1 MQRIVAAACERYLQW
16 IFECPFVGQETRSYM
31 LAESNLAEMV
41 DVCARIPCGA
51 FEFTETVDTDEFS
64 QPCTA

>member
-1 MQRIVAAACERYLQW
+1 MQRIVAAACEGYLELV
-16 IFECPFVGQETRSYM
+16 FERPFVGQETGRYM

-41 DVCARIPCGA
+41 DVCPCILCGT
-51 FEFTETVDTDEFS
+51 FEVIETVNAYEFS